1 MKRSTFVIAGILS
14 LIIVISGF
22 IAMTLLHN
30 FLLSLLLIAIGGIV
44 FWFISKKAKKEDWF
58 GKPAK

>member
-1 MKRSTFVIAGILS
+1 MKRSTFVITGILS

-22 IAMTLLHN
+22 IAMTFLHN

-44 FWFISKKAKKEDWF
+44 FWFISKKAKMKT
-58 GKPAK
+58 GLANQ